1 MNKVARSNRG
11 KAVLGV
17 QLGHGRA
24 WQRRS
29 GLTGNAFKRLG
40 LGQSASNQRLL
51 AQLEV
56 ENVQLRGSLVDLM
69 LEIQALHDELGHPQ
83 SETRPK
89 TVRSIT
95 WLPTTVPV
103 DTALFSHSRP
113 QLLAKIGLAPCKQ
126 SRL

>member
-17 QLGHGRA
+17 QLVHERA

-51 AQLEV
+51 AQLEA

-69 LEIQALHDELGHPQ
+69 LRFKHY
-83 SETRPK
+83 TM
-89 TVRSIT
+89 RSAIRS
-95 WLPTTVPV
+95 LKL
-103 DTALFSHSRP
+103 DLSRFVASRDC
-113 QLLAKIGLAPCKQ
+113 LLRC
-126 SRL
+126 R